1 MALDG
6 KVLEV
11 IAKGLGLE
19 SADPAVVSAKLAE
32 LGVPEGKIFTQIDV
46 NAIMAENKKGL
57 RKEKDEL
64 VKTLESIRHEVA
76 DLKGGGAA
84 GGSTDGGADADDDAD
99 DKTTPPAITPDAKTI
114 HAELKR
120 LKARQKLTEEQLAES
135 RKKTENA
142 ELIAVEREGD
152 RLFVSAATKAGF
164 LDPEGEA
171 KPLYRNRLKLEDGK
185 WVIYDDDGDPAET
198 IEAGLLDILSKRP
211 HLARPKSTGGGGT
224 GGAAQT
230 DPVKQLTAEFE
241 AAQKLALA
249 NPRND
254 GYLTKMQVA
263 KRKLDAAQRG
273 HKKQQGQV

>member
-19 SADPAVVSAKLAE
+19 SADPAAVSAKLAE
-32 LGVPEGKIFTQIDV
+32 LGVPEGKIFTQTDV

-64 VKTLESIRHEVA
+64 AKSLEAIRREVA
-76 DLKGGGAA
+76 DLKAGNGS
-84 GGSTDGGADADDDAD
+84 GGSTDGGTAFDDELD
-99 DKTTPPAITPDAKTI
+99 DKTTPPAAAPDAKVI

-120 LKARQKLTEEQLAES
+120 LKARQRVTEESVSEW
-135 RKKTENA
+135 RKKA
-142 ELIAVEREGD
+142 ETAEQVALEREGD

-171 KPLYRNRLKLEDGK
+171 LPLYRRRLKFEDSK
-185 WVIYDDDGDPAET
+185 WVLYDDENDPAET
-198 IEAGLLDILSKRP
+198 IEAGLTEILSKRP
-211 HLARPKSTGGGGT
+211 HLARAKSSGGGG
-224 GGAAQT
+224 GGGGPQS
-230 DPVKQLTAEFE
+230 DPVKQLTADYE
-241 AAQKLALA
+241 AAAKLVDT
-249 NPRND
+249 NPRNA
-254 GYLTKMQVA
+254 GYLTRMHDA

-273 HKKQQGQV
+273 HKKQQG